1 MRFLLV
7 VILCL
12 FYGLGVFGQ
21 TTETAEKA
29 IVNVESIAL
38 MRDDGEGNPGEETE
52 VFKTT
57 DFPIHCQVTLD
68 SMKAAAIKMIVAAA
82 AVPGLK
88 AETKILTINYKT
100 NGEQNIINFRG
111 SPQKAWMAG
120 KYRVDVFV
128 DNRLAG
134 NKEFIIEKPG
144 SASAG
149 RTDFSPPKIK
159 SKTKSKR
166 KN

>member
-7 VILCL
+7 VFLCL
-12 FYGLGVFGQ
+12 FCGFGVFAQ
-21 TTETAEKA
+21 NTETAEKA
-29 IVNVESIAL
+29 IVNVEAIAL

-68 SMKAAAIKMIVAAA
+68 SVKATAVKMILAAA

-111 SPQKAWMAG
+111 SPQKAWLAG
-120 KYRVDVFV
+120 KYRVEIFI

-134 NKEFIIEKPG
+134 KKEFIIEKSG
-144 SASAG
+144 SKSAG
-149 RTDFSPPKIK
+149 QKNFAA
-159 SKTKSKR
+159 SKTTAKGKPKR